1 MISLLKLIFQKIVI
15 SCKDCNNS
23 RTHNACAVIYDADW
37 GVSHTAGY
45 FQPSCTTFQP
55 SHRRKSF
62 LTDTRVFSDAFAL
75 DICMSRKCL
84 AIIMRTMVSLFQKFD
99 QNSMFRMKAIFE
111 ISNITYLENVWPLH
125 NCFFFFHKSSQ
136 NAIFILNV
144 LEYNKCSLNLN
155 LWIYLALF

>member
-75 DICMSRKCL
+75 DICMSRKCF
-84 AIIMRTMVSLFQKFD
+84 AIITRTMVSLFWKFD
-99 QNSMFRMKAIFE
+99 QNSMFRGKAIFTR
-111 ISNITYLENVWPLH
+111 NKYITYLKNVSSSSH
-125 NCFFFFHKSSQ
+125 NCLFFFYKSFQ

-144 LEYNKCSLNLN
+144 SE
-155 LWIYLALF
+155 